1 MTGARLDGVDA
12 EREAQLLSR
21 VIDTISGGLDL
32 GRMLQGVTRLVTE
45 TTGTDVCFVHLLD
58 EQGRTLRLQG
68 ATPPFDTLVGK
79 IELGLGE
86 GVSGWVASHG
96 EPAVIVDDKTADPRY
111 RYIPALRGE
120 EFTSMASVPIVTPL
134 GHLVGVLNVH
144 TRLRREFTA
153 ADTELLRSVAG
164 LVAGAIENARLHR
177 RLAEREEA
185 LEQFAE
191 QTVEWQEHE
200 RRRLAGEIHDG
211 ISQRIVSL
219 FFHLSA
225 AADAIPGDP
234 EIAAEQVALAQE
246 LATAALDETRSAIA
260 GLRPPILDDLGLA
273 ASLESLGHSFPQLDV
288 QVEATRSRM
297 TEHVEIAVYRTAQEA
312 LQNVAKHANARHVR
326 VRLYLQRDKMVLEV
340 ADDGTG
346 FDPAAVGAMGT
357 ANGGAIAAGGTAA
370 MASQPTGFGLAAMR
384 ERAELLGGKLELS
397 SSPKRGTTVR
407 LTVPLNPPPP
417 GLGGPVS
424 LSPGGPAGLG
434 GLLPPPGLRLP
445 DLDGRRP
452 GTPGWREHPQR

>member
-1 MTGARLDGVDA
+1 LTGARLDGVDA

-32 GRMLQGVTRLVTE
+32 GRMLQGVARLVTE
-45 TTGTDVCFVHLLD
+45 ATGTDVCFVHLLD
-58 EQGRTLRLQG
+58 ERGRTLRLQG

-96 EPAVIVDDKTADPRY
+96 QPAVIVDDKTADPRY
-111 RYIPALRGE
+111 LYIPALRGE

-144 TRLRREFTA
+144 TRLRREFTD

-164 LVAGAIENARLHR
+164 LVAGAIENARLHL

-185 LEQFAE
+185 LERFAE
-191 QTVEWQEHE
+191 RTVEWQEHE

-234 EIAAEQVALAQE
+234 EVAAEQVALAQE

-297 TEHVEIAVYRTAQEA
+297 AEHVETAVYRTAQEA
-312 LQNVAKHANARHVR
+312 LQNVAKHANAHSVR
-326 VRLYLQRDKMVLEV
+326 VRLYLQRDRMVLEV
-340 ADDGTG
+340 IDDGTG
-346 FDPAAVGAMGT
+346 FDPAVIGG
-357 ANGGAIAAGGTAA
+357 ANGGAPAGA
-370 MASQPTGFGLAAMR
+370 MGSGPTGFGLAAMR
-384 ERAELLGGKLELS
+384 ERAELLGGKLDLA

-407 LTVPLNPPPP
+407 LTVPLSPPPA
-417 GLGGPVS
+417 GRVSLARGGPGG
-424 LSPGGPAGLG
+424 LALGARLPSPGHGDP
-434 GLLPPPGLRLP
+434 RLP
-445 DLDGRRP
+445 GPRP
-452 GTPGWREHPQR
+452 GRPGSRAHHPR

>member
-1 MTGARLDGVDA
+1 VDA
-12 EREAQLLSR
+12 EHEAQLLSR
-21 VIDTISGGLDL
+21 VIDAISGGLDL
-32 GRMLQGVTRLVTE
+32 ERILRGVAKLVIE

-58 EQGRTLRLQG
+58 ERGRTLRLHG
-68 ATPPFDTLVGK
+68 ATPPFDDLVGK

-96 EPAVIVDDKTADPRY
+96 ESAVIVDNKTADPRY

-120 EFTSMASVPIVTPL
+120 EFTSMVSVPIVTPL
-134 GHLVGVLNVH
+134 CHLVGVLNVH

-153 ADTELLRSVAG
+153 ADVELLRSVAG
-164 LVAGAIENARLHR
+164 LVAGTIENARLHR

-191 QTVEWQEHE
+191 RTVEWQEHE

-225 AADAIPGDP
+225 AADAIPGAP
-234 EIAAEQVALAQE
+234 EVAAEQVALAQE

-297 TEHVEIAVYRTAQEA
+297 AEHVETAVYRTAQEA
-312 LQNVAKHANARHVR
+312 LQNVAKHANARSVR
-326 VRLYLQRDKMVLEV
+326 VRLYLQRDRMVLEV
-340 ADDGTG
+340 TDDGTG
-346 FDPAAVGAMGT
+346 FDPAAVGGSAATGRAAT
-357 ANGGAIAAGGTAA
+357 GAAGAA
-370 MASQPTGFGLAAMR
+370 GPGAGAGAPTGFGLAGMR
-384 ERAELLGGKLELS
+384 ERAELLGGKLELA

-407 LTVPLNPPPP
+407 LTVPLSPPLAVPAP
-417 GLGGPVS
+417 ALSFSPALASPVPAPALLLS
-424 LSPGGPAGLG
+424 SPGSP
-434 GLLPPPGLRLP
+434 LPGAADRHHGEPGSRAHP
-445 DLDGRRP
+445 RR
-452 GTPGWREHPQR
+452 

>member
-1 MTGARLDGVDA
+1 MTGARLGRGADA

-32 GRMLQGVTRLVTE
+32 DRMLQGVARLVTE

-58 EQGRTLRLQG
+58 ERGRTLQLRG
-68 ATPPFDTLVGK
+68 ATPPFDDLVGK
-79 IELGLGE
+79 IELAVGE

-120 EFTSMASVPIVTPL
+120 EFTSMVSVPIVTPL

-153 ADTELLRSVAG
+153 ADVELLRSVAG

-185 LEQFAE
+185 LERFAE

-225 AADAIPGDP
+225 AADAIPGEP
-234 EIAAEQVALAQE
+234 EVAAEQVARAQE

-273 ASLESLGHSFPQLDV
+273 ASLESLGHSFPAAGRAGRGDP
-288 QVEATRSRM
+288 AAGWPSTSRPPSTAPPRKRCRTWPSTRRP
-297 TEHVEIAVYRTAQEA
+297 A
-312 LQNVAKHANARHVR
+312 VR
-326 VRLYLQRDKMVLEV
+326 VRLYRQRDRMVLEV

-346 FDPAAVGAMGT
+346 FDPAAARGA
-357 ANGGAIAAGGTAA
+357 GAAAG
-370 MASQPTGFGLAAMR
+370 PTGFGLAGMR
-384 ERAELLGGKLELS
+384 ERAELLGGRLELAS
-397 SSPKRGTTVR
+397 APGRGTTVR
-407 LTVPLNPPPP
+407 LTIPYL
-417 GLGGPVS
+417 
-424 LSPGGPAGLG
+424 PAAQA
-434 GLLPPPGLRLP
+434 
-445 DLDGRRP
+445 
-452 GTPGWREHPQR
+452 GT

>member
-1 MTGARLDGVDA
+1 
-12 EREAQLLSR
+12 
-21 VIDTISGGLDL
+21 
-32 GRMLQGVTRLVTE
+32 
-45 TTGTDVCFVHLLD
+45 
-58 EQGRTLRLQG
+58 
-68 ATPPFDTLVGK
+68 
-79 IELGLGE
+79 
-86 GVSGWVASHG
+86 
-96 EPAVIVDDKTADPRY
+96 
-111 RYIPALRGE
+111 
-120 EFTSMASVPIVTPL
+120 VTPL

-191 QTVEWQEHE
+191 RTVEWQEHE

-225 AADAIPGDP
+225 AADAIPDEP
-234 EIAAEQVALAQE
+234 EVAAEQVALAQE

-297 TEHVEIAVYRTAQEA
+297 AGHIETAVYRTAQEA
-312 LQNVAKHANARHVR
+312 LQNVAKHANARGVR

-346 FDPAAVGAMGT
+346 FDPAAAGMGD
-357 ANGGAIAAGGTAA
+357 AGSGGAIAAGAA
-370 MASQPTGFGLAAMR
+370 VAASQPTGFGLAAMR

-407 LTVPLNPPPP
+407 LTVPLNPPA
-417 GLGGPVS
+417 GLGGPLS
-424 LSPGGPAGLG
+424 LSLG
-434 GLLPPPGLRLP
+434 GLLPPPDRRLLN
-445 DLDGRRP
+445 LDAWRP
-452 GTPGWREHPQR
+452 GTPGLPAHPRR